1 VWCGLADTVVTN
13 WSSKNIMRAAA
24 ILIENA
30 GMQFSVEQVLFFS
43 FTKVDQLVVHGS

>member
-30 GMQFSVEQVLFFS
+30 GMQFSVEQVLFFHLR
-43 FTKVDQLVVHGS
+43 KLINL